1 MQIDRQDT
9 AQKVIAL
16 IAEKLSIADKNSI
29 TEQTSL
35 EQLGADSLDM
45 VEIIM
50 RLEEQFGIQIDDAV
64 AEKIT
69 TVKDAIDGVHQ
80 LRLKS

>member
-64 AEKIT
+64 AEKIA
-69 TVKDAIDGVHQ
+69 TVKDAIDGIHQ
-80 LRLKS
+80 LRLKL

>member
-9 AQKVIAL
+9 AQKIIAL
-16 IAEKLSIADKNSI
+16 IAEKLSIADKSSI
-29 TEQTSL
+29 TEQTNL

-50 RLEEQFGIQIDDAV
+50 RLEEQFGIQIDDAI
-64 AEKIT
+64 AEKIV
-69 TVKDAIDGVHQ
+69 TVKDAIDEVHK

>member
-9 AQKVIAL
+9 ANRVIGI
-16 IAEKLSIADKNSI
+16 IAEKLSIDKKTI

-50 RLEEQFGIQIDDAV
+50 RLEEQFGIQIDDSV

>member
-9 AQKVIAL
+9 ENKVIAL
-16 IAEKLSIADKNSI
+16 IAEKLSIADKSTI
-29 TEQTSL
+29 TEQTNL

-64 AEKIT
+64 AEKIV

>member
-9 AQKVIAL
+9 ANKVIAL
-16 IAEKLSIADKNSI
+16 IAEKLSIADKSSI
-29 TEQTSL
+29 TEQTNL

-50 RLEEQFGIQIDDAV
+50 RLEEQFGIQIDDAK
-64 AEKIT
+64 AENIA
-69 TVKDAIDGVHQ
+69 TVKDAIDCVYQ